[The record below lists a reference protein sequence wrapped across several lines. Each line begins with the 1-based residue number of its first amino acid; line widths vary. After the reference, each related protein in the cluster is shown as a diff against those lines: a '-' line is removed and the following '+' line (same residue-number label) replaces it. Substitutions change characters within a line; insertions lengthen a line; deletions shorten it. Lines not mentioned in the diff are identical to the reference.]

1 MDNMTRKPRE
11 SRSAASGLTKVG
23 FKKKSRNWAAG
34 AVAVG
39 VAIAWTIGGLVMPSM
54 AAESQPQASVHPTVE
69 VVASTENVRGTPVSS
84 SRAALALEDD
94 LFTSTDHSAALA
106 HYGETRQIGEYTAQ
120 YLPKECILKA
130 TSVTTNPEGV
140 TTVKFT
146 HSGGA
151 EDVLL
156 GQTKADRDTAKLIR
170 PYGAWAL
177 YRSGSAAAVSSLNA
191 PSSGTSSRSAVSPLS
206 SGSEADTS
214 SLTLSL
220 DGVESAAQADEG
232 ATQALIVAEPTDS
245 PNDSAVSAETTDS
258 EGAGSLPETTQPLP
272 APSSQPEDSTTDPA
286 SSLGGED
293 RAPASPMRAT
303 TVISGGTVGIY
314 KFEPTIKEIKVNYD
328 PKVSKETAIA
338 DFNQR
343 VDEAQA
349 DVMAQFEQ
357 FVQGKPIDAAAQNQM
372 RNNLS
377 AQFTQLRQTGLE
389 WLEEQYAKNGSTTN
403 LSGSELVTYCE
414 NNGPIVPV
422 GTILL
427 AKSLSTPNNVWLLG
441 QKKGESNSTF
451 ITIYSD
457 GSSKTNI
464 TAGTAAS
471 FCVEPLSPL
480 TSENHHVYLD
490 PSRSTIS
497 WAKDNPEKAETIKAI
512 AWHFVKHGSKD
523 YGAHQ
528 NAIWMTVLGIPD
540 QFGTFNFT
548 TNGFKDGKGTLKKLV
563 DEAVTEYQNRP
574 GGSVIKALQ
583 TMHLDQVSVKTADD
597 GRSAVLRVQLR
608 DYDTNP
614 QIRATIGNKV
624 YLKVQGATKTN
635 GSPIPGGRIEL
646 DEAEKGI
653 DLLVNDT
660 DKFSIKFEGRVDEVE
675 DAYFLDLTTK
685 DTQGQ
690 VAVLSKPIVV
700 SGALEV
706 VWSVVPTP
714 TPQIVTTA
722 KVNGL
727 ESNLGQ
733 AETATLTPGASVTLT
748 DDVKYENLKP
758 NTSYTLTSTLTHLSS
773 NGEQRGVELATANVM
788 SDQDGTGVWQ
798 GLFSKELNYADVNE
812 GDKFYYEE
820 VLKDPTTGAIIASH
834 NGINPDQTVII
845 KKTQPQATLVLEK
858 VGAGAAASA
867 QGNVTFTVTC
877 GEGATK
883 TLYAPARGGVANEI
897 PTLAGVSQTVLNVT
911 PGEVCEVV
919 ETYTSSR
926 VVPQSTGSNY
936 TPFTVTDTTTN
947 TSIPVASGRTA
958 QFSTRS
964 EAGTSTLTANY
975 PFVVPANGGRVKVV
989 ATNNYNDLTGG
1000 FKVTKTVEGIDKD
1013 QAAAANPNQTF
1024 QFTYSCADSQEGG
1037 VFWLPNNG
1045 SWTYEV
1051 DGLKVG
1057 TQCTITE
1064 TSPTAPAGYNV
1075 TVSAASSNG
1084 SNSQNGTITVGAIEA
1099 NKIAGV
1105 TFLNYYQPSNASF
1118 SIKKIAKYSDSGE
1131 AITGNFNFTYNC
1143 GQGDQKVTVPAN
1155 GEAVPVTANIKA
1167 GQHCTVKELSADRSD
1182 PANTT
1187 FEGVTFKAGNS
1198 APVKDEYSFDVP
1210 KDGTVLVIEATNTYK
1225 HKQGYFTLT
1234 KSFNVDENP
1243 LKDKAFT
1250 FTVKCGDAPEQ
1261 TVSLH
1266 GIDDPKTTNV
1276 RENAK
1281 TFGPYNLG
1289 TTCKVTET
1297 NPSTPSAVDKVT
1309 WQGGQPVAGDA
1320 WSRIVTI
1327 DTESKASSPALTLNA
1342 TNNVSAQ
1349 YGKISLKKTITG
1361 SAAANQ
1367 KAIDATYPIDLKC
1380 DTGDNPNVVNL
1391 KGNGEVWTSPSNTM
1405 VVGSKCTLHEDLSKV
1420 SIDGIT
1426 PTLVAVNGATP
1437 VTGKPGYY
1445 EVTVPAKDAP
1455 PVEVVF
1461 NNSMEYQKASF
1472 KVMKYVTSSQEVT
1485 FSPNEFRFTYTCK
1498 SPLGD
1503 FTNANNPLYAGV
1515 TNPFKDYVKVFVNGS
1530 GTSLTAESPA
1540 VEVPAGS
1547 TCSVTEIDPKTY
1559 NQTLIQSPKVN
1570 PVSYEKTTFQP
1581 AGTAM
1586 TSGEQTISEGSTFY
1600 FAATNNYVDKV
1611 AGFQFNK
1618 VFNPDTEVSNN
1629 NAAWEKNTFNFGW
1642 SCQKPDGSKVNG
1654 SAPMTITSPVEL
1666 SPNLAVGTKCVI
1678 WEESVAPHA
1687 NETTSTKWLV
1697 DGSEAA
1703 GAKVTD
1709 FAGNEHANGYAFTIN
1724 ESQARLAITAQNTFS
1739 VPYTS
1744 LTLDKKLVRG
1754 ENVSVDPNKVFD
1766 FEVSCD
1772 YTTGGTHS
1780 TQVQLKD
1787 TDPVKTID
1795 TIDGVKI
1802 PVGSTCRVTEAA
1814 AEVANHSL
1822 DVKLTKDGEEISNGS
1837 SFVLDKDTPIAVV
1850 VENTYTRDH
1859 GKFSIVKT
1867 VSGEGNLVKQPSYDF
1882 DYTCTGDGEPVTGE
1896 ILGVV
1901 ENSSVAK
1908 ESKDI
1913 PAGYTC
1919 SVTERKTEKVDGA
1932 TWTATLDHNNFK
1944 IEKNTTFAVSAD
1956 NRFTDSFGKFTL
1968 KKALDTES
1976 NATVPDGTK
1985 FNFQYSCTDS
1995 VGKPIAVPNNGK
2007 FSVAAGA
2014 PAWTSPDLPS
2024 GSICKVWETGATPA
2038 LTGVVTTVKYELAG
2052 TPYNEG
2058 ASTSGYQ
2065 PMDYVFGASDETA
2078 GKFVIGKAGTTREIT
2093 ATNKLTKHMVKLQVI
2108 KQGLAKEHGDH
2119 STDPSA
2125 YSRENFDTQTYT
2137 KWENNAYVTH
2147 HYMDRKTILVK
2158 ATCVGENGDPVLE
2171 KDNLVVPV
2179 NDLDAQ
2185 GNLKPT
2191 LIGEVPVGSTCTVA
2205 EKDVNFN
2212 DYDAFL
2218 LGGWHH
2224 KAVFNVKDAAGN
2236 PLAPEKIYA
2245 FDMVSDNGDKA
2256 AIQFVMDTEEATA
2269 TVQMDNKWDCF
2280 YSVTSD
2286 LKVEGQQESA
2296 SDPAGMGKVLDIPE
2310 GATGHISLIDTV
2322 TFNNLPAGWYTVV
2335 ERLFSKNEAGHVV
2348 NFNKGY
2354 LPGAIVDDKGSW
2366 DWYASEPF
2374 YFNGTGTV
2382 NKDLKFNVS
2391 LDTLRDHPEGISVAV
2406 MVYRDPKKLGPQV
2419 VTACNSNCNMI
2430 AAEVT
2435 LPQSQT
2441 IIPKFTQSMDTL
2453 ANNSATNSRVLALG
2467 TSVNDQQV
2475 SDTVTYSNVA
2485 EGDYY
2490 LYGRIVRADNT
2501 AVTIGE
2507 NGSPQKIEKL
2517 KANTQAKLQQTIPVD
2532 QDKLIAEVANGAT
2545 EFVVF
2550 EYLLPAGVNVAGL
2563 SAMTPDQL
2571 KESSQAAKLPF
2582 HADVT
2587 AESQKLYTP
2596 SLETDATIGEV
2607 GGTKNVDPAE
2617 TGTVKV
2623 VDNVSY
2629 KNLSGGAEYT
2639 VTGTLRYQ
2647 GDATLADGTQVKKG
2661 DVVKGVT
2668 VQTATIDL
2676 TKQDAKK
2683 TFSGEIKMTF
2693 DVPAQA
2699 LKGQT
2704 VVAFERVETN
2714 GITVAVHEDIEDDN
2728 QTVYSPEIKTVLV
2741 DEEDG
2746 DKYVTAGAN
2755 AKTVDTVTY
2764 SGLDPNKSY
2773 LLTGKLNTVKDGKAT
2788 GVVAESGPIAV
2799 KVGEEWTMP
2808 FTFKAVAGVD
2818 YVAFEYLYEDT
2829 DKDGRIDDGSKPV
2842 ASHEDPTDPA
2852 QTIYTGKVT
2861 TDATEQG
2868 DKYVDDVTAGFTVDD
2883 FVTITGLKPNTEYEV
2898 TGELMVQ
2905 GDNGEAVNTGV
2916 KPASANLSNADKAV
2930 LAEVAVENGVARVTT
2945 DDNGDAY
2952 AILHFPVS
2960 PEIAATLVNK
2970 PVVVFEDVLQDGK
2983 TVAVHHDINDDKQT
2997 VYNGSMA
3004 TTAVDAGD
3012 ENQTMVPGQENAE
3025 IKDTVVFTGKF
3036 EREHTYTL
3044 VGELHYVTTDADGVK
3059 TDGGKVPGATAQ
3071 PVTVKSDAS
3080 GVIADQVMVFTV
3092 PADSI
3097 EAGKD
3102 MVVFES
3108 LHDGD
3113 ADGKVVVEHRDPA
3126 DPAQT
3131 VTVTPVEI
3139 TTTAYD
3145 GASGDTDDKNL
3156 DSSNDKVS
3164 IFDLVDYN
3172 GLQPGNTYTVT
3183 GTLHYQADAVLA
3195 DGTQVKRGD
3204 PIDAKY
3210 VTVTPVTFKANK
3222 ANSTDPDAHQVI
3234 VKFEVDKAGLAT
3246 APVVVFE
3253 DLLQGETPV
3262 ASHHDIDDENQ
3273 VVYNPSLETTATV
3286 GGAKLI
3292 QLQKDQT
3299 EVTID
3304 DDVTITNAAPGTYTL
3319 KGTLMAADGKTVVA
3333 TKNLENVTVAG
3344 ASQVEKVQF
3353 QVPAEKIVKGAKFVV
3368 FEELVD
3374 AQGEVVAEHKDLL
3387 SEAQTVTVGSLD
3399 TTATDAADGDHT
3411 ANNVGT
3417 VATIN
3422 DRVDYSGLD
3431 LNAKYADGTPV
3442 AYLVKGELMD
3452 KATNQPAP
3460 GIAPVER
3467 VIGPAGSVYRAEGEA
3482 DRPVESVITSGT
3494 GSVTLTFEVPA
3505 NLLAGKVTVVFET
3518 VYREGKE
3525 YLIHHDINDA
3535 DQRVNLPKLETSA
3548 RGSGELGQVL
3558 ADADST
3564 VKDSVTF
3571 HAMLTGKEY
3580 YVSGILMD
3588 KATGEPVK
3596 TAEGK
3601 TITAVSEKFTAKD
3614 AEFTMP
3620 DLMTFEVP
3628 AGTLKEG
3635 AELVVFETLWFADE
3649 VTVNTDTK
3657 TVTPKDST
3665 FQDATGSDVTKPF
3678 EPAATHEDIN
3688 DAKQTVGTGVKPGFR
3703 TILSADGARTWAEN
3717 PTNPTVVPTASKT
3730 LVDVVEYWGLTP
3742 SVTYRLDAKL
3752 MEIGLDGKV
3761 SAEPIATG
3769 TATIEA
3775 PHEAAGS
3782 QKVFFTID
3790 EGALKSGYKYVAYEY
3805 LTRTDKPEDPVAPPH
3820 EDPKDPNQ
3828 TVQTDNNIDLV
3839 TDLDKDGAKVF
3850 GLGQDVTLTDTI
3862 TVTGTGLIPGKQ
3874 YQAYS
3879 QLRYLG
3885 GPGDAPQV
3893 VSAGVS
3899 DPFTAK
3905 GGANETTKVTFNLTK
3920 EQLAIWSQQ
3929 AKTRGLNQLALV
3941 AYEYLAQV
3949 DNIASVN
3956 SGDALKSPDTA
3967 VTFQEG
3973 KTWDARHEDPN
3984 DPRQTVSVVE
3994 TPQIATTLRYKG
4006 DANKPGADVVW
4017 EGNNVVLT
4025 DYVEYYNL
4033 EPNKEYTV
4041 AGKLMAVDANGS
4053 ATESGVNATATFTT
4067 PAAEGGALRVSGTIK
4082 DGTAV
4087 QVKFTVP
4094 LSVLKANDKLVAYE
4108 TLYVGAT
4115 ATGEPAAPPHE
4126 NPNDENQTV
4135 NVKHPAVTTD
4145 ASDKATG
4152 LKSFEIWEGEN
4163 AAGKTA
4169 ADTYTVTD
4177 RVRLYNVELGKT
4189 YALAGQLFD
4198 KNTYQ
4203 EGVKPLVAHATTLK
4217 IDAAMAVDPIDAEK
4231 AKYGDDVKVYETTM
4245 DFQVDRSALVP
4256 GHALV
4261 VFEQLWAEDTYEGV
4275 TETEVTPK
4283 GDNTPIATHNDINST
4298 TQSVTVNEFKFG
4310 SLTLTKAV
4318 TGWDPKF
4325 ATVQQQDA
4333 VYLFTVSCTE
4343 KGFTKTYPVKE
4354 GESVTVTGIPLG
4366 DTCTITEDVQI
4377 AVNQAGL
4384 KDTVTFT
4391 EANGVTVE
4399 STENGKGIVRVGAPD
4414 ADGENAVANVTVT
4427 ANNLFTHEP
4436 VIGTDTSALDGK
4448 NATNGET
4455 ITDNV
4460 SYKHMPAGDYL
4471 LHTYFVEYVSEG
4483 GQIVPKKI
4491 DWLESYASDV
4501 KVEGMG
4507 SVDGYNGAWPVSVTI
4522 PKNLVE
4528 LNKKVVI
4535 WEDLYR
4541 APAAAERE
4549 AFIASLGKLATGQTG
4564 ENLVA
4569 KHHENI
4575 STLGEGYQWLQV
4587 SANFGGFQVNKI
4599 VDAAEELPANEKAGL
4614 PTTFHFKYDA
4624 VIPDGTAVKAGTAL
4638 TDAFDLVWDPND
4650 PTKAVSPKFEGFPA
4664 GTTVTITETG
4674 VDGALPTGVA
4684 MNTTWAAGE
4693 WTNAVAGNS
4702 VNIKIVAQGDLQVAA
4717 TNHFTYKTPT
4727 LATVASVVGG
4737 GKMLKPSEDTPVL
4750 DTVTYTGL
4758 VEGREYWLK
4767 TELVYTDNSAPVI
4780 GLDGQPLVRWTKVT
4794 AGADNSKWIVDEKN
4808 PLVVPATSDATRD
4821 VVFFESLFEVPEG
4834 GDTPGDGTPPVVEH
4848 RDPKDPPQIVTRR
4861 PELSMGTVATVKDA
4875 TTVTS
4880 GTAATVVDTVTYNGL
4895 KAGETYTLVGTLMK
4909 KSDGSQVGATVTAA
4923 GLKASATGSGEW
4935 TMEIPLT
4942 AAETGALADGTELVV
4957 FERAYVGNLP
4967 EAGAAPAGTLTPV
4980 LSHEEIGS
4988 APQTVVVNKPTT
5000 PPPSTPP
5007 YTPGTPGTPS
5017 TPPSTPPNPPV
5028 SPSTTT
5034 PFTPPPSTSTT
5045 PPVPPVAPATTIPP
5059 IRAKVPPTLAR
5070 TGAQAAMVGALSL
5083 AMIGAGGLIGL
5094 LAARRKREAEAE

>member
-11 SRSAASGLTKVG
+11 SRPAASGLTKVG
-23 FKKKSRNWAAG
+23 FKKKTRNWAAG

-54 AAESQPQASVHPTVE
+54 AADASAQLVEKPSFTTV
-69 VVASTENVRGTPVSS
+69 VGTTQTGDWKVISSGIASKIVRFGQTRGDSS
-84 SRAALALEDD
+84 AETSSTYLDTVPLEKSSDGQLAK
-94 LFTSTDHSAALA
+94 
-106 HYGETRQIGEYTAQ
+106 YGRIVY
-120 YLPKECILKA
+120 KA
-130 TSVTTNPEGV
+130 TSCWGFSTRNTTDGLNYKTTCWYPTRFVGTCEETADANGTDRSANDPEETELRRAPGLSEEAENSLEEETNGDAPEATLSDSTPDEV
-140 TTVKFT
+140 EESAPSAGE
-146 HSGGA
+146 SGLQSS
-151 EDVLL
+151 E
-156 GQTKADRDTAKLIR
+156 DTASD
-170 PYGAWAL
+170 A
-177 YRSGSAAAVSSLNA
+177 
-191 PSSGTSSRSAVSPLS
+191 
-206 SGSEADTS
+206 SET
-214 SLTLSL
+214 
-220 DGVESAAQADEG
+220 G
-232 ATQALIVAEPTDS
+232 ATQALIFPTKTGDS
-245 PNDSAVSAETTDS
+245 CQS
-258 EGAGSLPETTQPLP
+258 
-272 APSSQPEDSTTDPA
+272 
-286 SSLGGED
+286 
-293 RAPASPMRAT
+293 
-303 TVISGGTVGIY
+303 Y
-314 KFEPTIKEIKVNYD
+314 
-328 PKVSKETAIA
+328 
-338 DFNQR
+338 
-343 VDEAQA
+343 
-349 DVMAQFEQ
+349 
-357 FVQGKPIDAAAQNQM
+357 
-372 RNNLS
+372 NNI
-377 AQFTQLRQTGLE
+377 
-389 WLEEQYAKNGSTTN
+389 
-403 LSGSELVTYCE
+403 SEL
-414 NNGPIVPV
+414 PV
-422 GTILL
+422 NELNANDWQILGYEEMGT
-427 AKSLSTPNNVWLLG
+427 PMW
-441 QKKGESNSTF
+441 
-451 ITIYSD
+451 
-457 GSSKTNI
+457 
-464 TAGTAAS
+464 
-471 FCVEPLSPL
+471 SP
-480 TSENHHVYLD
+480 TTE
-490 PSRSTIS
+490 
-497 WAKDNPEKAETIKAI
+497 
-512 AWHFVKHGSKD
+512 
-523 YGAHQ
+523 
-528 NAIWMTVLGIPD
+528 
-540 QFGTFNFT
+540 
-548 TNGFKDGKGTLKKLV
+548 TNGTNGLPITVPGVFLEVNGKGTMVGYFTNAGNYTITSSASENQLFKKNGLV
-563 DEAVTEYQNRP
+563 RVMLAQVNTTATGGKFTLTASDGTEYPALCIEPDNTSVP
-574 GGSVIKALQ
+574 KEGNPINISGAGFGSFDVGTAHELELANVVDLYNKNKALFGQSAYTQLGTLQWFVWYISSGYNVTYFKDRYNPDQSKIAEIQAELQKRQSEKVKTISDMLKALQ
-583 TMHLDQVSVKTADD
+583 LKTVAAYTTSDNT
-597 GRSAVLRVQLR
+597 ANVYKVVLEG
-608 DYDTNP
+608 YDTFHGDLANLQVTMTPQANSGVTISYYKDEKLTQQVTNP
-614 QIRATIGNKV
+614 TLEELSKGLYIKFDYANGVCTGSDPSTLKIGFV
-624 YLKVQGATKTN
+624 GDAL
-635 GSPIPGGRIEL
+635 IPGLTMKYKHYQAQIIL
-646 DEAEKGI
+646 DGVP
-653 DLLVNDT
+653 VN
-660 DKFSIKFEGRVDEVE
+660 
-675 DAYFLDLTTK
+675 
-685 DTQGQ
+685 
-690 VAVLSKPIVV
+690 V
-700 SGALEV
+700 SGELTVSGGAC
-706 VWSVVPTP
+706 
-714 TPQIVTTA
+714 PQPSNPSIGTTA

-758 NTSYTLTSTLTHLSS
+758 NTPYTLTSTLTHLSS

-788 SDQDGTGVWQ
+788 SDQDGTDVWQ

-919 ETYTSSR
+919 ETYTSST

-1187 FEGVTFKAGNS
+1187 FEGVTFKTGNS

-1320 WSRIVTI
+1320 WSRTVTI
-1327 DTESKASSPALTLNA
+1327 NTESTASSPALTLNA

-1349 YGKISLKKTITG
+1349 YGKISLKKTMTG

-1367 KAIDATYPIDLKC
+1367 KSIDATYPIDLKC

-1405 VVGSKCTLHEDLSKV
+1405 VVGSKCILHEDLSKV

-1515 TNPFKDYVKVFVNGS
+1515 TNPFKDYIKVFVNGS

-1697 DGSEAA
+1697 DGSEAP

-1795 TIDGVKI
+1795 TFDGVKI
-1802 PVGSTCRVTEAA
+1802 PVGSTCRVNEANA
-1814 AEVANHSL
+1814 NVANHTWIL
-1822 DVKLTKDGEEISNGS
+1822 KLTKDGQTISNGAA
-1837 SFVLDKDTPIAVV
+1837 FTLDKTTPIAVV
-1850 VENTYTRDH
+1850 AENTYTRDL

-1968 KKALDTES
+1968 KKVLDTES

-2108 KQGLAKEHGDH
+2108 KQGLAKKHGDY

-2125 YSRENFDTQTYT
+2125 YSRENFETQTYT

-2286 LKVEGQQESA
+2286 LKVEGKDSV
-2296 SDPAGMGKVLDIPE
+2296 SDPAGKGKVVDIPA
-2310 GATGHISLIDTV
+2310 GTTGQISLIDTV

-2335 ERLFSKNEAGHVV
+2335 ERLFSKNDAGRVV

-2354 LPGAIVDDKGSW
+2354 LPKAIIDDKGSW

-2374 YFNGTGTV
+2374 YFDGTGTV
-2382 NKDLKFNVS
+2382 NKDLEFNVS

-2406 MVYRDPKKLGPQV
+2406 MVYRDPNKLGPQV

-2441 IIPKFTQSMDTL
+2441 IIPKWTPTMETL
-2453 ANNSATNSRVLALG
+2453 ANNKATNSRVLALG
-2467 TSVNDQQV
+2467 ADV
-2475 SDTVTYSNVA
+2475 SNQEVTDTITYSNVPA
-2485 EGDYY
+2485 GDYY
-2490 LYGRIVRADNT
+2490 LYGRVVRADNT

-2507 NGSPQKIEKL
+2507 NGVAQNIPLPDPEKQNVKL
-2517 KANTQAKLQQTIPVD
+2517 KPNEKRTLDHTITVD
-2532 QDKLIAEVANGAT
+2532 QARLVEEVQQGAT

-2550 EYLLPAGVNVAGL
+2550 EYLLPSMVDTGAL
-2563 SAMTPDQL
+2563 SGMTPEQL
-2571 KESSQAAKLPF
+2571 KKLSDDAYLPS
-2582 HADVT
+2582 HADVE
-2587 AESQKLYTP
+2587 AETQKLYTP

-2714 GITVAVHEDIEDDN
+2714 NIPVAVHEDIDDGR
-2728 QTVYSPEIKTVLV
+2728 QTVYSPEIKTTLV
-2741 DEEDG
+2741 DEDG

-2755 AKTVDTVTY
+2755 AKVVDTVTY

-2773 LLTGKLNTVKDGKAT
+2773 LLKGKLNTVKDGKAT
-2788 GVVAESGPIAV
+2788 GMAAEVGPIPV
-2799 KVGEEWTMP
+2799 KAGEIWTMP
-2808 FTFKAVAGVD
+2808 FTFKAETGVS

-2829 DKDGRIDDGSKPV
+2829 NKDGKVDDGSKPV

-2852 QTIYTGKVT
+2852 QTVYTGKVT

-2883 FVTITGLKPNTEYEV
+2883 FVTITGLKPNTEYDV
-2898 TGELMVQ
+2898 TGELYRQ
-2905 GDNGEAVNTGV
+2905 GENGEEIATGV
-2916 KPASANLSNADKAV
+2916 KPASGHVSNADQALLSELAV
-2930 LAEVAVENGVARVTT
+2930 TDGVAKVTT
-2945 DDNGDAY
+2945 DGNGDAY

-2960 PEIAATLVNK
+2960 PEIAATLVNQ

-3044 VGELHYVTTDADGVK
+3044 VGELHYVTVGADGSK

-3204 PIDAKY
+3204 AIDAKY

-3222 ANSTDPDAHQVI
+3222 ANSTDPDAYQVI

-3262 ASHHDIDDENQ
+3262 ASHHDIDDKNQ

-3299 EVTID
+3299 EVTVD

-3353 QVPAEKIVKGAKFVV
+3353 QVPAEKIAKGAKFVV

-3374 AQGEVVAEHKDLL
+3374 ANGETVAEHKDML
-3387 SEAQTVTVGSLD
+3387 SEAQTVRVGSLD

-3482 DRPVESVITSGT
+3482 GRPVESVITSGT

-3717 PTNPTVVPTASKT
+3717 PTIPTVPTASKT

-3761 SAEPIATG
+3761 SAEPIAVG
-3769 TATIEA
+3769 TATIAA
-3775 PHEAAGS
+3775 PHEAAGT
-3782 QKVFFTID
+3782 QNVTFTVAD
-3790 EGALKSGYKYVAYEY
+3790 GALKSGYKYVAYEY

-3820 EDPKDPNQ
+3820 EDPNDPNQ

-3984 DPRQTVSVVE
+3984 DARQTVSAVE

-4041 AGKLMAVDANGS
+4041 AGKLMAVDANGN

-4152 LKSFEIWEGEN
+4152 LKSIAVWEGEN
-4163 AAGKTA
+4163 AAGETA
-4169 ADTYTVTD
+4169 PDTYTVTD

-4189 YALAGQLFD
+4189 YGLGGQLFD
-4198 KNTYQ
+4198 QVAYQ
-4203 EGVKPLVAHATTLK
+4203 GGETNPLVKAATTVK
-4217 IDAAMAVDPIDAEK
+4217 IDAAMAKLPNETEK
-4231 AKYGDDVKVYETTM
+4231 AKYGADVKVYETTM
-4245 DFQVDRSALVP
+4245 DFVVSRSQVVEN
-4256 GHALV
+4256 HTLV
-4261 VFEQLWAEDTYEGV
+4261 VFEQLWAEGTYDGV
-4275 TETEVTPK
+4275 TETDVTPK
-4283 GDNTPIATHNDINST
+4283 GGNEPVATHNDITST
-4298 TQSVTVNEFKFG
+4298 AQSVAVNEFKFG
-4310 SLTLTKAV
+4310 SLTLTKTV
-4318 TGWDPKF
+4318 TGWDSAF
-4325 ATVQQQDA
+4325 ATVQQQNA
-4333 VYLFTVSCTE
+4333 TYLFTVSCTE

-4366 DTCTITEDVQI
+4366 DTCTITEDVQN

-4399 STENGKGIVRVGAPD
+4399 SAENGKGVVRIGATGT
-4414 ADGENAVANVTVT
+4414 DGTTAVANVTVT

-4507 SVDGYNGAWPVSVTI
+4507 SVDGYNGAWAVNVTI

-4535 WEDLYR
+4535 WEDLYQ
-4541 APAAAERE
+4541 APAPAERE

-4575 STLGEGYQWLQV
+4575 STLGEGYQWLNV
-4587 SANFGGFQVNKI
+4587 TANFGGFQVNKI

-4638 TDAFDLVWDPND
+4638 TDTFDLVWDPND

-4758 VEGREYWLK
+4758 VEGRAYWLK

-4895 KAGETYTLVGTLMK
+4895 KAGETYTLVGRLMK
-4909 KSDGSQVGATVTAA
+4909 KSDGTQVGATVTAA